1 MAMYNQKVRK
11 TPEKIV
17 NHQGGE
23 GFKLSP
29 KLELISLLA
38 TGISGNKYYETLDD
52 RSKRLLALVDEVARN
67 PKDVEFIAKAL
78 VYTRSVIGQRSVT
91 HLAAVGLTPHL
102 SGMELGKR
110 FFSKRDRKAETG
122 GIVHRLDDM
131 FEIAAA
137 YFHLNPKSTLPSAIK
152 KGFRNALE
160 HADTYELAKY
170 QGKGKEVSLIDLIR
184 ITHPRPD
191 DSMIDTFEK
200 LIAGDLKQFNTVE
213 DKNTASGQEVATKV
227 ASGEITKE
235 EGAEMVTEAKKQ
247 NFAELIKTKKIGY
260 FALIR
265 NLRNILKSGLDTDTL
280 ELMADMIT
288 NEKLI
293 KQSLIFPHQIDLA
306 LEIMLS
312 IKDIKVPLIIL
323 KAIDKAY
330 TLAIPNLM
338 ELFPDGDTAVVI
350 DTSGSMQGGWSGMC
364 QIGTQRTNASPME
377 KAALIGATLAK
388 GIGADLFQFASYTE
402 KLSFNRL
409 DTVNTIKKGIM
420 REQGNVGHGTMF
432 DLIFKEL
439 GKQPRRYDRIFFISD
454 LQGGDSIAKGI
465 NYNKYKSEGVMPYIY
480 TIDLTGYGS
489 TMFKPNNRVAQ
500 LYGYGADIYE
510 MAKKVELDPKALIKE
525 IEAIV
530 I

>member
-11 TPEKIV
+11 SPVVIK

-38 TGISGNKYYETLDD
+38 TGISGNKYYESLDD
-52 RSKRLLALVDEVARN
+52 RSQRLLDLVDEVAKK
-67 PKDVEFIAKAL
+67 PKDVEFVAKAL
-78 VYTRSVIGQRSVT
+78 IYTRSVIGQRSVT

-102 SGMELGKR
+102 SGMELGKK
-110 FFSKRDRKAETG
+110 FFSKRDRKGETG
-122 GIVHRLDDM
+122 GIIHRLDDM

-137 YFHLNPKSTLPSAIK
+137 YFHLNPDSTLPSAIK

-160 HADTYELAKY
+160 NADTYELAKY

-213 DKNTASGQEVATKV
+213 DKNTKSGQEVAAKI
-227 ASGEITKE
+227 ASGTITAE
-235 EGAEMVTEAKKQ
+235 EAIVEVTEAKRD

-260 FALIR
+260 IALIR
-265 NLRNILKSGLDTDTL
+265 NLRNILKSGPNAETL
-280 ELMADMIT
+280 GLMSDMLT

-293 KQSLIFPHQIDLA
+293 KQSLVFPHQIDLA
-306 LEIMLS
+306 MEIMLAL
-312 IKDIKVPLIIL
+312 KDVKVPLAIL
-323 KAIDKAY
+323 EAIDKSY
-330 TLAIPNLM
+330 TLAIPNLS
-338 ELFPDGDTAVVI
+338 ELFPNGNTAVVI

-364 QIGTQRTNASPME
+364 QIGKQGTNASPIE

-402 KLSFNRL
+402 ELDFNRL
-409 DTVNTIKKGIM
+409 DTVNTIKKGVM

-432 DLIFKEL
+432 DLIFKTL
-439 GKQPRRYDRIFFISD
+439 GEQAKRYDRIFFISD
-454 LQGGDSIAKGI
+454 LQGGDSLVKGTY
-465 NYNKYKSEGVMPYIY
+465 YNKYKAGGIMPYIY

-489 TMFKPNNRVAQ
+489 TMFKPNNRVVQ
-500 LYGYGADIYE
+500 LFGYGADIYE
-510 MAKKVELDPKALIKE
+510 MAKKVEMDPKTMIKE

>member
-1 MAMYNQKVRK
+1 MYNQKVRK
-11 TPEKIV
+11 SPEKIV

-52 RSKRLLALVDEVARN
+52 RSKRLLALVDEVAKK
-67 PKDVEFIAKAL
+67 PKDVEFVAKAL

-110 FFSKRDRKAETG
+110 FFSKRNRKGETG
-122 GIVHRLDDM
+122 GIIHRLDDM

-137 YFHLNPKSTLPSAIK
+137 YFHLNPDSTLPSAIK

-160 HADTYELAKY
+160 NADTYELAKY

-191 DSMIDTFEK
+191 DNMINTFEK

-213 DKNTASGQEVATKV
+213 DKNTASGQEVAAKV
-227 ASGEITKE
+227 ASGEITKD
-235 EGAEMVTEAKKQ
+235 EGAEMVTEAKKE

-265 NLRNILKSGLDTDTL
+265 NLRNILKSGLNTDTL
-280 ELMADMIT
+280 SEMADMIA

-306 LEIMLS
+306 MEIMLS
-312 IKDIKVPLIIL
+312 IGDIKVPLNIL
-323 KAIDKAY
+323 KALDDAY

-338 ELFPDGDTAVVI
+338 ELFPEGNTAVVI
-350 DTSGSMQGGWSGMC
+350 DTSGSMSGGWSGKC
-364 QIGTQRTNASPME
+364 KIGKTTLNASPME

-388 GIGADLFQFASYTE
+388 GIGADLFQFSSTTE

-409 DTVNTIKKGIM
+409 DTVNSIKKGVI
-420 REQGNVGHGTMF
+420 REQGSVGHGTMF
-432 DLIFKEL
+432 DLIFKTL
-439 GKQPRRYDRIFFISD
+439 GEQPRRYDRIFFISD
-454 LQGGDSIAKGI
+454 LQGGDSIGRGSYYERYMAGGI
-465 NYNKYKSEGVMPYIY
+465 RPYIY

-489 TMFKPNNRVAQ
+489 TMFKPSNRIAQ

-510 MAKKVELDPKALIKE
+510 MAKKIELDPKALIKE